1 METIRQNGK
10 TILYSNDGISIKMV
24 FKNLTG
30 RNFQG
35 QEYTDYI
42 RHIAIGSM
50 GFSPGIIEHCRDGEV
65 ARDNPECM
73 KTETPMKLAA
83 SSEFLSSDTYSLW
96 YIQQRKLSL
105 PSFEQHGVAF
115 PLIVTESDILPVDV
129 PVTRLQLSD

>member
-50 GFSPGIIEHCRDGEV
+50 GFSPGIIEH
-65 ARDNPECM
+65 
-73 KTETPMKLAA
+73 
-83 SSEFLSSDTYSLW
+83 SSDTYSLW

>member
-42 RHIAIGSM
+42 M

-65 ARDNPECM
+65 AGKGTIPN
-73 KTETPMKLAA
+73 
-83 SSEFLSSDTYSLW
+83 
-96 YIQQRKLSL
+96 
-105 PSFEQHGVAF
+105 V
-115 PLIVTESDILPVDV
+115 
-129 PVTRLQLSD
+129 

>member
-50 GFSPGIIEHCRDGEV
+50 GFSPGIIGIAGTV
-65 ARDNPECM
+65 
-73 KTETPMKLAA
+73 
-83 SSEFLSSDTYSLW
+83 
-96 YIQQRKLSL
+96 
-105 PSFEQHGVAF
+105 
-115 PLIVTESDILPVDV
+115 
-129 PVTRLQLSD
+129 RLQAKGQSRMYEN